1 MDLLITLAASAQD
14 RRAPLKSLC
23 LGNVDKTASKK
34 GSPVVEPCEVGVWV
48 DMVVAVMGPG
58 HRHRL
63 MVQLLAGEATRGGR
77 QLLQVPKVSL
87 SRELG
92 DQPS

>member
-1 MDLLITLAASAQD
+1 M
-14 RRAPLKSLC
+14 
-23 LGNVDKTASKK
+23 
-34 GSPVVEPCEVGVWV
+34 EPCKVGVWV

-63 MVQLLAGEATRGGR
+63 VVQLLAGEATRGGR

-87 SRELG
+87 SREVG
-92 DQPS
+92 DEPFYILVLNTYPAPWGISRGVRGHRGAIGAPVVVR